1 MIGRSALV
9 VPTPAKSRARV
20 KFMAEQVSSLEA
32 WRIPESSSRTVKA
45 SSTIMLRALPHAGW
59 LLTHCRR
66 KGGDPTAYDMRSGRK
81 YNGKVA
87 NVW

>member
-45 SSTIMLRALPHAGW
+45 SSTIHTRERI
-59 LLTHCRR
+59 CRR
-66 KGGDPTAYDMRSGRK
+66 KVALFENYIDLPFEKGGVRINIWY
-81 YNGKVA
+81 
-87 NVW
+87 